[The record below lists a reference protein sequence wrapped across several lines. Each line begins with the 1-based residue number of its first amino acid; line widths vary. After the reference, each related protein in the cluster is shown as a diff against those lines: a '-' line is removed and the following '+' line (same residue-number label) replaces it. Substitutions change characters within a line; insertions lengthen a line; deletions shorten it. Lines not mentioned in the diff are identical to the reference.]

1 MISRARIP
9 FLPIIVLCVGG
20 MATAQAETVTYF
32 ATDHLGSPVATMD
45 SSGSVIWRESY
56 SPYGEK
62 LEGPSGA
69 DNDTGF
75 TGHQSDVVTGLTYM
89 QARYYGPTVGRF
101 MAVDPVGFTVGN
113 PMSFNRYSYANSDP
127 FRYIDPTGMT
137 ACLNTSCTR
146 SSIDAD
152 VDGDGTT
159 DVTFVNDDS
168 SKPPPPNDLDT
179 AMAVM
184 VEDAIRDSGVDSVN
198 INSTTGGIHGPSS
211 RHPNGKAVDI
221 DTVNGKPADSSN
233 SGVAAVQGVA
243 ARQSN
248 IRENYG
254 PSRQEKTVRTFDPKT
269 GAKGSSTSPK
279 PNQAATHKRHIHLS
293 GQ

>member
-1 MISRARIP
+1 MSSKARTTLLTI
-9 FLPIIVLCVGG
+9 FVLCAVG
-20 MATAQAETVTYF
+20 MAAAQAETVTYF
-32 ATDHLGSPVATMD
+32 ATDHLGSPVAVMD

-56 SPYGEK
+56 TPYGEK
-62 LEGPSGA
+62 RENPSGG
-69 DNDTGF
+69 DNDTGY
-75 TGHQSDVVTGLTYM
+75 TGHQFDAATDLTYM
-89 QARYYGPTVGRF
+89 QARYYDPVVGRF
-101 MAVDPVGFTVGN
+101 MAVDPAGFTVGN

-127 FRYIDPTGMT
+127 FGYIDPTGMT

-179 AMAVM
+179 AVAVM
-184 VEDAIRDSGVDSVN
+184 VEDAVRDSGVDSVN

-211 RHPNGKAVDI
+211 RHPGGKAVDI
-221 DTVNGKPADSSN
+221 DTVNGKPADGSN
-233 SGVAAVQGVA
+233 AGVAAVQGAA

-254 PSRQEKTVRTFDPKT
+254 PSRQEKTIRTFNPKT
-269 GAKGSSTSPK
+269 GAKGTSTSPK